1 MEEIGFV
8 ENIERKRRKSEAI
21 PSLLLVN
28 DDVISPITVLFD
40 TTKLIVTGENK
51 TSPQDVLLTSNPQ
64 TTDRQP
70 LPLSKSSSKD
80 ENSQRNTS
88 EENKIFLQS
97 TLTNNKEGCRSL
109 GQEIQADIN
118 DNSGSNVG
126 GLTVDRKTQRRRSDC
141 PHQSQGLDEGFSDGP
156 TLGSRRMK
164 AKSIERAPDLD
175 KESHEPRARGIVLL

>member
-51 TSPQDVLLTSNPQ
+51 TPQGVLSGSNPQ
-64 TTDRQP
+64 KTDSRP
-70 LPLSKSSSKD
+70 LPLSKSNSKE
-80 ENSQRNTS
+80 ENSQGNNP
-88 EENKIFLQS
+88 EENKIFCQP
-97 TLTNNKEGCRSL
+97 TLTNKEGYQSRS
-109 GQEIQADIN
+109 QETPTYEDHV
-118 DNSGSNVG
+118 GSKV

-141 PHQSQGLDEGFSDGP
+141 LNRSQGLDEGFSDGA

-164 AKSIERAPDLD
+164 ARSIERTSDLD
-175 KESHEPRARGIVLL
+175 KESYEPGARGIVLL

>member
-51 TSPQDVLLTSNPQ
+51 IPQDVLSGSNPPK
-64 TTDRQP
+64 TDRP
-70 LPLSKSSSKD
+70 LPLSKSNSKE
-80 ENSQRNTS
+80 ENSQRNNS
-88 EENKIFLQS
+88 EENKIFRQP
-97 TLTNNKEGCRSL
+97 TLTNKEGFRSL
-109 GQEIQADIN
+109 SQETPGYEDHV
-118 DNSGSNVG
+118 GSNV

-141 PHQSQGLDEGFSDGP
+141 LNRSQGLDEGFSDGA

-164 AKSIERAPDLD
+164 ARSIERTSDLD
-175 KESHEPRARGIVLL
+175 KECYEPGARGIVPL